1 MEERQNRV
9 DEKPSTYKKKGQF
22 YLMIAFGLVGLLL
35 FINMIYNISTS
46 TKKSTAEE
54 SKPAAAPAV
63 NNDPDRFNQLVDNQR
78 ARQQKEQVKEPPKS
92 PYDIQLS
99 GKNTA
104 DGGAEAKNGND
115 NSNSPSISEDEKRK
129 QKLINE
135 VKARFE
141 AQEVERALKAR
152 QTRYEDS
159 NKSVPGA
166 GRNSS
171 SASSHRSS
179 GSGGSNSDRIADIDS
194 QRSALQT
201 RIRMMEA
208 QQDKSGDEVAQKM
221 ASARSNVDA
230 QMRDAGKGVSS
241 TGGARSFGGGGGSS
255 KGPTDEEGNA
265 VVGYPADNRYK
276 ASTEGKIKLPT
287 GAEINA
293 ITTYTA
299 VSDFVGGSMKAMVTN
314 DVMDASN
321 SYILA
326 PKGSTL
332 MIKAVGESGVNQP
345 IQNKMAF
352 LVTWLVLPNGDR
364 IDFSKQSVLDRMGS
378 SGVAADEVDYHITA
392 QILGVAAYALIG
404 TKTSYEG
411 TGDSKESL
419 AGNFGSGARQQ
430 ASGQAQKFLNIVP
443 TKTLHAGQPIRIL
456 VEDEM
461 YITPWKTLYE
471 NYVD

>member
-1 MEERQNRV
+1 MEERQERV

-22 YLMIAFGLVGLLL
+22 YLMVAFGLVGLLL

-46 TKKSTAEE
+46 TRKSTTEE
-54 SKPAAAPAV
+54 SKPVAAPAV

-78 ARQQKEQVKEPPKS
+78 ARQKKEQAKEPPKS
-92 PYDIQLS
+92 PFDFQLN
-99 GKNTA
+99 GKKTA
-104 DGGAEAKNGND
+104 EDNEQANNGD
-115 NSNSPSISEDEKRK
+115 NNSDTGPSVSEEEKRK

-152 QTRYEDS
+152 QTRYEES
-159 NKSVPGA
+159 NKSVPSG
-166 GRNSS
+166 GSGGSS
-171 SASSHRSS
+171 RRLS
-179 GSGGSNSDRIADIDS
+179 GSSGSNSDRIADIDS
-194 QRSALQT
+194 QRGALQT

-208 QQDKSGDEVAQKM
+208 QQDKSGDDVAQKM
-221 ASARSNVDA
+221 ASARANVDA

-241 TGGARSFGGGGGSS
+241 TGGARNFGGGGSS
-255 KGPTDEEGNA
+255 KGPTDEEGNT
-265 VVGYPADNRYK
+265 VVGYPSDNRYK

-314 DVMDASN
+314 DIMDASN

-332 MIKAVGESGVNQP
+332 MIQAVGASGVNQP
-345 IQNKMAF
+345 IQNAMAF
-352 LVTWLVLPNGDR
+352 LVKWLVLPNGDR

-392 QILGVAAYALIG
+392 QILGVAAYAMIG

-411 TGDSKESL
+411 TGDSQESF
-419 AGNFGSGARQQ
+419 AGSFGSGARQQ
-430 ASGQAQKFLNIVP
+430 ASGQAQKFLQIVP
-443 TKTLHAGQPIRIL
+443 TKILHAGQPIRIL
-456 VEDEM
+456 IEDEM

>member
-46 TKKSTAEE
+46 TKKSTEEE

-63 NNDPDRFNQLVDNQR
+63 NNDPDRFNQLVDSQR
-78 ARQQKEQVKEPPKS
+78 ARQQKEQAKEPPKS
-92 PYDIQLS
+92 AYDIQLN
-99 GKNTA
+99 GKKS
-104 DGGAEAKNGND
+104 AEGNAQANNGD
-115 NSNSPSISEDEKRK
+115 NNSDTGPSISEEEKRK

-159 NKSVPGA
+159 NKSVPGI
-166 GRNSS
+166 SS
-171 SASSHRSS
+171 GGSSRRSS
-179 GSGGSNSDRIADIDS
+179 GSGGSNADRIADIDS

-221 ASARSNVDA
+221 ASARANVDA

-241 TGGARSFGGGGGSS
+241 TGGVRNFGGGGGSS
-255 KGPTDEEGNA
+255 EGPTDEEGNA
-265 VVGYPADNRYK
+265 VVGYPANNRYK

-314 DVMDASN
+314 DIMDASN

-332 MIKAVGESGVNQP
+332 MIKAVGASGVNQP

-352 LVTWLVLPNGDR
+352 LVKWLVLPNGDR

-411 TGDSKESL
+411 TGDSKESF

-456 VEDEM
+456 IEDEM
-461 YITPWKTLYE
+461 YIKPWKTLYE